1 MKNPMLK
8 DKERFQQ
15 TSNSNEGTMTVGG
28 TVVKTF
34 IYLIMLLGASLY
46 SFLQIKNGTMGAKTS
61 IGLLIGI
68 LIASFI
74 VSLIT
79 ASVPKIAWL
88 TAPIYATLE
97 GVLIGFISTVI
108 EHKYPGI
115 VLQAVLATVAVVMA
129 MLFLYATRIVK
140 VNEKFLNVVK
150 VATLS
155 ILIIY
160 LIDIILMLCGV
171 MIPFL
176 HDSSPLSIGIS
187 LVIIGIASLNILAD
201 FHFIEDGVNA
211 KAPKYME
218 AYFGF
223 ALLVSIVWLYLE
235 ILKWLEKIRK

>member
-1 MKNPMLK
+1 MLK
-8 DKERFQQ
+8 DKKKFQQ
-15 TSNSNEGTMTVGG
+15 SSINEEHMTVGG
-28 TVVKTF
+28 TVAKTF
-34 IYLIMLLGASLY
+34 IYLILLLGASLY
-46 SFLQIKNGTMGAKTS
+46 SFMQIQKGTMGMKTS
-61 IGLLIGI
+61 VGLIIGI
-68 LIASFI
+68 LIASFVI
-74 VSLIT
+74 SLIT

-97 GVLIGFISTVI
+97 GVLIGFISTII

-115 VLQAVLATVAVVMA
+115 VVQAVLATIGVVMA
-129 MLFLYATRIVK
+129 MLFLYATRIIK

-150 VATLS
+150 IATLS
-155 ILIIY
+155 VLIIY
-160 LIDIILMLCGV
+160 LVDIALMLCGV
-171 MIPFL
+171 PVPFL

-187 LVIIGIASLNILAD
+187 LIIIGIASLNLLAD
-201 FHFIEDGVNA
+201 FFFIEEGVNA

>member
-1 MKNPMLK
+1 MLK
-8 DKERFQQ
+8 DKEKFQQ
-15 TSNSNEGTMTVGG
+15 SSINEEHMTVGG
-28 TVVKTF
+28 TVAKTF
-34 IYLIMLLGASLY
+34 IYLILLLGASLY
-46 SFLQIKNGTMGAKTS
+46 SFMQIQNGTMGMKAS
-61 IGLLIGI
+61 VGLIIGVLIG
-68 LIASFI
+68 SFVI
-74 VSLIT
+74 SLIT

-115 VLQAVLATVAVVMA
+115 VVQAVLATIGVVMA
-129 MLFLYATRIVK
+129 MLFLYATRIIK

-150 VATLS
+150 IATLS
-155 ILIIY
+155 VLIIY
-160 LIDIILMLCGV
+160 LVDIALMLCGV
-171 MIPFL
+171 PIPFL

-187 LVIIGIASLNILAD
+187 LIIIGIASLNLLAD
-201 FHFIEDGVNA
+201 FFFIEEGVNA

>member
-1 MKNPMLK
+1 MLK
-8 DKERFQQ
+8 DKEKFQQ
-15 TSNSNEGTMTVGG
+15 SSINEEHMTVGG
-28 TVVKTF
+28 TVAKTF
-34 IYLIMLLGASLY
+34 IYLILLLGASLY
-46 SFLQIKNGTMGAKTS
+46 SFMQIQKGTMGMKTS
-61 IGLLIGI
+61 VGLIIGI
-68 LIASFI
+68 LIASFVI
-74 VSLIT
+74 SLIT

-97 GVLIGFISTVI
+97 GVLIGFISTII

-115 VLQAVLATVAVVMA
+115 VVQAVLATIGVVMA
-129 MLFLYATRIVK
+129 MLFLYATRIIK

-150 VATLS
+150 IATLS
-155 ILIIY
+155 VLIIY
-160 LIDIILMLCGV
+160 LVDIALMLCGV
-171 MIPFL
+171 PVPFL

-187 LVIIGIASLNILAD
+187 LIIIGIASLNLLAD
-201 FHFIEDGVNA
+201 FFFIEEGVNA

>member
-1 MKNPMLK
+1 MLK
-8 DKERFQQ
+8 DKEKFQQ
-15 TSNSNEGTMTVGG
+15 SSINEEHMTIGG
-28 TVVKTF
+28 TVAKTF
-34 IYLIMLLGASLY
+34 IYLILLLGASLY
-46 SFLQIKNGTMGAKTS
+46 SFMQIQKGTMGMKTS
-61 IGLLIGI
+61 VGLIIGI
-68 LIASFI
+68 LIASFVI
-74 VSLIT
+74 SLIT

-97 GVLIGFISTVI
+97 GVLIGFISTII

-115 VLQAVLATVAVVMA
+115 VVQAVLATIGVVMA
-129 MLFLYATRIVK
+129 MLFLYATRIIK

-150 VATLS
+150 IATLS
-155 ILIIY
+155 VLIIY
-160 LIDIILMLCGV
+160 LVDIALMLCGV
-171 MIPFL
+171 PVPFL

-187 LVIIGIASLNILAD
+187 LIIIGIASLNLLAD
-201 FHFIEDGVNA
+201 FFFIEEGVNA

>member
-1 MKNPMLK
+1 MLK
-8 DKERFQQ
+8 DKEKFQQ
-15 TSNSNEGTMTVGG
+15 TSINEEHMTVGG
-28 TVVKTF
+28 TVAKTF
-34 IYLIMLLGASLY
+34 IYLILLLGASLY
-46 SFLQIKNGTMGAKTS
+46 SFMQVQNGAMGAKTS
-61 IGLLIGI
+61 VGLFIGI

-74 VSLIT
+74 ISLIT
-79 ASVPKIAWL
+79 ATMPKIAWL

-97 GVLIGFISTVI
+97 GVLIGFISTLI

-115 VLQAVLATVAVVMA
+115 VVQAVLATIGVVMA
-129 MLFLYATRIVK
+129 MLFLYATRIIK

-150 VATLS
+150 IATLS
-155 ILIIY
+155 VLIIY
-160 LIDIILMLCGV
+160 LIDIALMLCGV
-171 MIPFL
+171 PVPFL

-187 LVIIGIASLNILAD
+187 LIIIGIASLNLLAD
-201 FHFIEDGVNA
+201 FFFIEEGVNA

>member
-8 DKERFQQ
+8 DKEKFQQ
-15 TSNSNEGTMTVGG
+15 SSINEEHMTVGG
-28 TVVKTF
+28 TVAKTF
-34 IYLIMLLGASLY
+34 IYLILLLGASLY
-46 SFLQIKNGTMGAKTS
+46 SFMQIQNGTMGAKTS
-61 IGLLIGI
+61 VGLFIGI
-68 LIASFI
+68 LISSFI
-74 VSLIT
+74 ISLIT
-79 ASVPKIAWL
+79 ATIPKIAWL

-97 GVLIGFISTVI
+97 GVLIGFISTLI

-115 VLQAVLATVAVVMA
+115 VVQAVLATIGVVMA
-129 MLFLYATRIVK
+129 MLFLYATRIIK

-150 VATLS
+150 IATLS
-155 ILIIY
+155 VLIIY
-160 LIDIILMLCGV
+160 LVDIALMLCGV
-171 MIPFL
+171 PVPFL

-187 LVIIGIASLNILAD
+187 LIIIGIASLNLLAD
-201 FHFIEDGVNA
+201 FFFIEEGVNA

>member
-8 DKERFQQ
+8 DKEKFQQ
-15 TSNSNEGTMTVGG
+15 SSINEEHMTVGG
-28 TVVKTF
+28 TVAKTF
-34 IYLIMLLGASLY
+34 IYLILLLGASLY
-46 SFLQIKNGTMGAKTS
+46 SFMQIQNGTMGAKTS
-61 IGLLIGI
+61 VGLFIGI
-68 LIASFI
+68 LISSFI
-74 VSLIT
+74 ISLIT
-79 ASVPKIAWL
+79 ATMPKIAWL

-97 GVLIGFISTVI
+97 GVLIGFISTLI

-115 VLQAVLATVAVVMA
+115 VVQAVLATIGVVMA
-129 MLFLYATRIVK
+129 MLFLYATRIIK

-150 VATLS
+150 IATLS
-155 ILIIY
+155 VLIIY
-160 LIDIILMLCGV
+160 LVDIALMLCGV
-171 MIPFL
+171 PVPFL

-187 LVIIGIASLNILAD
+187 LIIIGIASLNLLAD
-201 FHFIEDGVNA
+201 FFFIEEGVNA

>member
-1 MKNPMLK
+1 MLK
-8 DKERFQQ
+8 DKEKFQQ
-15 TSNSNEGTMTVGG
+15 TSINEEHMTVGG
-28 TVVKTF
+28 TVAKTF
-34 IYLIMLLGASLY
+34 IYLILLLGASLY
-46 SFLQIKNGTMGAKTS
+46 SFMQVQNGAMGAKTS
-61 IGLLIGI
+61 VGLLIGI

-74 VSLIT
+74 ISLIT
-79 ASVPKIAWL
+79 ATMPKIAWL

-97 GVLIGFISTVI
+97 GVLIGFISTLI

-115 VLQAVLATVAVVMA
+115 VVQAVLATIGVVMA
-129 MLFLYATRIVK
+129 MLFLYATRIIK

-150 VATLS
+150 IATLS
-155 ILIIY
+155 VLIIY
-160 LIDIILMLCGV
+160 LIDIALMLCGV
-171 MIPFL
+171 PVPFL

-187 LVIIGIASLNILAD
+187 LIIIGIASLNLLAD
-201 FHFIEDGVNA
+201 FFFIEEGVNA

>member
-8 DKERFQQ
+8 DKEKFQQ
-15 TSNSNEGTMTVGG
+15 SSINEEHMTVGG
-28 TVVKTF
+28 TVAKTF
-34 IYLIMLLGASLY
+34 IYLILLLGASLY
-46 SFLQIKNGTMGAKTS
+46 SFMQIQNGTMGMKAS
-61 IGLLIGI
+61 VGLIIGVLIG
-68 LIASFI
+68 SFVI
-74 VSLIT
+74 SLIT

-115 VLQAVLATVAVVMA
+115 VVQAVLATIGVVMA
-129 MLFLYATRIVK
+129 MLFLYATRIIK

-150 VATLS
+150 IATLS
-155 ILIIY
+155 VLIIY
-160 LIDIILMLCGV
+160 LVDIALMLCGV
-171 MIPFL
+171 PIPFL

-187 LVIIGIASLNILAD
+187 LIIIGIASLNLLAD
-201 FHFIEDGVNA
+201 FFFIEEGVNA